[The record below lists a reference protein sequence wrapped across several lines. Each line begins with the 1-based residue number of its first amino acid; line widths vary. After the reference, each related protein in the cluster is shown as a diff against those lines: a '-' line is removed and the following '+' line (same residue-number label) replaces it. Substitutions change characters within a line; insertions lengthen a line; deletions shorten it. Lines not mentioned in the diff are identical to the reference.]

1 MHSDCFFRHYHS
13 FSLSL
18 LGTDDEQFNDEKA
31 YLIKQISDLK
41 DTKAWNITF
50 VLLLLFCVCV
60 MCVNSSFF
68 FLFFP
73 VLLIINTYTQIF
85 FLCLSFWRACL
96 VRSFFNPYKDI
107 VNDRPCKTLIVIVFF
122 GFSLSLLLFF
132 FSLSFIDDLRVRVR
146 ERKFCA
152 MLLLCFICFHSIHC
166 CPLCRHLQS
175 PVLNWLYLAVL
186 HLCLIDIS
194 LFFLFFSLPP
204 SFNMTDKDI
213 DAYCA

>member
-122 GFSLSLLLFF
+122 GFSLSLFSSF
-132 FSLSFIDDLRVRVR
+132 FSLCLSSMICVCVWERENSALCCSYVSFVSTL
-146 ERKFCA
+146 
-152 MLLLCFICFHSIHC
+152 FIAARFVAIFN
-166 CPLCRHLQS
+166 HLY
-175 PVLNWLYLAVL
+175 W
-186 HLCLIDIS
+186 
-194 LFFLFFSLPP
+194 
-204 SFNMTDKDI
+204 TD
-213 DAYCA
+213 YT